1 MTLLFTSLIL
11 WKTSICCRDLVIYMM
26 YFTQTLRQ
34 LSGMYLKV
42 PMSGDNP
49 WILTAKHVRVA
60 LRKAVS
66 LSLGIVAVALH
77 IW

>member
-1 MTLLFTSLIL
+1 
-11 WKTSICCRDLVIYMM
+11 MM

-66 LSLGIVAVALH
+66 LSLGIVVVALY
-77 IW
+77 I